1 MSSINNTAPSTV
13 EMCVLASKAELKAEL
28 SKLGQLLDVARFVVP
43 YMSFGAD
50 YRLSAF
56 ADWREIAAAASYAAG
71 NEVYFVA
78 MVGQEPTMAFE
89 VEPTQKGDHLL
100 KVVKVWG
107 EDRKAAFG
115 AFLKAAND
123 RGLMGFSAPTREKV
137 SSEML
142 SDIWTD
148 MVQMSSKDTSQ
159 VMARLTASSCVYASG
174 ESRVVIDMGELA
186 AQLGELA
193 WGDFQ
198 EEERLAALL
207 GVERRKADLAEK
219 FKAAQAA
226 ALEAIAEAERLEQ
239 ELEALTPTEKV
250 EVLDPVSSA
259 LAPNFY
265 AEAEEA
271 ALA

>member
-1 MSSINNTAPSTV
+1 MTTTNNTAPATV
-13 EMCVLASKAELKAEL
+13 QACVMACKAELKAEL
-28 SKLGQLLDVARFVVP
+28 SLLSLQLNVTRFVVP
-43 YMSFGAD
+43 YMCFGTD

-56 ADWREIAAAASYAAG
+56 ADWREIASAASYAAG

-115 AFLKAAND
+115 AFLKTAND
-123 RGLMGFSAPTREKV
+123 RGLLGFSAPTREKV
-137 SSEML
+137 DADML
-142 SDIWTD
+142 ADIWTN

-159 VMARLTASSCVYASG
+159 VMTRLTASSCVYASG

-186 AQLGELA
+186 AQLAELA

-198 EEERLAALL
+198 EEERLAALSA
-207 GVERRKADLAEK
+207 EDRRKADLAEK
-219 FKAAQAA
+219 FKEAQAA
-226 ALEAIAEAERLEQ
+226 ALKAIAEAERLEQ
-239 ELEALTPTEKV
+239 ELEAMTSAEEV